1 MSSGKKEGQLLGR
14 ENYNSY
20 LRDEFPK
27 YLKKVYDDVLSFAE
41 GGGEVTK
48 IDVTEDDRLVSYY
61 VDNKQTCNFHYNIY
75 YKINGE
81 EKPPFEITVPKLLT
95 SVFVI
100 RGGIRVPV
108 NFMTNDY
115 DIRSFSPTFSFD
127 YDRKLDFETDIFKYR
142 VRDESFDLQECTV
155 DEVDKLPTKVRQLNE
170 YQSTKLAIKLGEP
183 TPKNGYVI
191 TSELCR
197 KIKQKFNGVWD
208 QNDDFIL
215 DKRITSPHLSLVQ
228 HIRDN
233 LSGLEGIRPLT
244 KRKMFRYGKLYGKD
258 MQRKIDKFYS
268 MQSDSL
274 LSVQNPASSN
284 MINFSTVSSKLV
296 IDKEKVF
303 FNDTF
308 SDLIDVVRTP
318 ESVGNV
324 NKNNELNVCTVVEE
338 DGSFSIRCYDTDF
351 KPIVVPYY
359 KYYDQKVILEDSV
372 DYILEKINIPFNYK
386 YRGKKYKGTKVD
398 KDCIIDA
405 KPDDKLSISVRG
417 IPMVNHTDSVRS
429 GMGASMSNQ
438 AIELLN
444 PEVPIV
450 QPGHQDGYDSPLN
463 LKSDVEGV
471 VTDIVDNNVI
481 INGKHVIESNPIQS
495 SNQLN
500 ITSIPSVKIGDKINK
515 GDVVFRPR
523 VMEDGMARLGAN
535 VYIGYMGYGNTFEDG
550 VIVSS
555 SVLDKFTHVSIVD
568 VTKYVT
574 EDENLKWI
582 KEVGSKVVSKDVLVS
597 VDKNINES
605 RFNNLSKFIS
615 PKRFNSSLLV
625 PPGQQDAYISDVQ
638 IIYGSQKPLAN
649 EKSYLE
655 GFKNRIQENR
665 NKLKRDFNNPY
676 SDMRIVAEVGK
687 DETDFKYRITVR
699 MLVINRL
706 KVGDKLTSRYGGK
719 GLVSQIIPEEN
730 MPTDANGRKLEMI
743 MNPYAI
749 SARKIPAL
757 LMETYLGNISE
768 NLGTYLK
775 GKDTET
781 KRKVFAEISN
791 PYAVK
796 WTDEEVEAYYEKN
809 AAKGRFPII
818 TGSFSKDLPNKINKF
833 YEMLGLPTEGIEVTD
848 GYTKRKIK
856 TPIITGSLYLMKLRA
871 LPEFSAKVTSDA
883 MSDKYPVLGA
893 KSRKGGQRIG
903 EMEIWSYFANNMDQY
918 LLERRDPSAENDRYN
933 FLSHLLLTGYDF
945 QDDEGNNMASRK
957 FSANLRFF
965 KKNLDT
971 GE

>member
-1 MSSGKKEGQLLGR
+1 MSSGKKDGQLLGR

-20 LRDEFPK
+20 LREKFPK
-27 YLKKVYDDVLSFAE
+27 YLKQIFDKVLSSAE
-41 GGGEVTK
+41 EGGEVTK
-48 IDVTEDDRLVSYY
+48 IDVTEDENLVSYY
-61 VDNKQTCNFHYNIY
+61 VDNKQTCCFHYEIH

-81 EKPPFEITVPKLLT
+81 EKPPFEVQVPKLLT
-95 SVFVI
+95 SVFII

-108 NFMTNDY
+108 NYMTNDN

-127 YDRKLDFETDIFKYR
+127 YDRKLDFETDVFRYKDR
-142 VRDESFDLQECTV
+142 EDDFEWKEVPLDEL
-155 DEVDKLPTKVRQLNE
+155 DKLPANLLALNE
-170 YQSTKLAIKLGEP
+170 KQSTKLAIKLGEP
-183 TPKNGYVI
+183 TPKKGYTI
-191 TSELCR
+191 TAPLCR
-197 KIKQKFNGVWD
+197 KIKEKFNGVWD
-208 QNDDFIL
+208 QGDDFIL
-215 DKRITSPHLSLVQ
+215 DKRITSPHLSLRE
-228 HIRDN
+228 HIRQN
-233 LSGLEGIRPLT
+233 LHGLEGIIPLT
-244 KRKMFRYGKLYGKD
+244 RRKMFRYGKLYGKD
-258 MQRKIDKFYS
+258 IQRKIDKFFS

-308 SDLIDVVRTP
+308 SDLIDVIRTP

-338 DGSFSIRCYDTDF
+338 DGNFSIRCYDYQF
-351 KPIVVPYY
+351 KPITIPYY
-359 KYYDQKVILEDSV
+359 KYYDSKVILEDSV
-372 DYILEKINIPFNYK
+372 DYITEEIKNPFNYK
-386 YRGKKYKGTKVD
+386 YRGKKYRGTFVD

-444 PEVPIV
+444 PELPIV

-463 LKSDVEGV
+463 LKSEVDGV
-471 VTDIVDNNVI
+471 VTDIVDNKVI
-481 INGKHVIESNPIQS
+481 INKKHVVESNPIQS

-500 ITSIPSVKIGDKINK
+500 ITSIPSVKVGDKIKK
-515 GDVVFRPR
+515 GDVLFRPR
-523 VMEDGMARLGAN
+523 VMEDGVARLGAN

-555 SVLDKFTHVSIVD
+555 AVLDKFTHISIVD

-582 KEVGSKVVSKDVLVS
+582 KEVGSKVKSKDVLVS
-597 VDKNINES
+597 VDKNISEE
-605 RFNNLSKFIS
+605 RFKNLTKFIS
-615 PKRFNSSLLV
+615 PKRFNSSLIV

-638 IIYGSQKPLAN
+638 ILYGSGMLTN

-655 GFKNRIQENR
+655 GYKSRIKGER
-665 NKLKRDFNNPY
+665 EKLKSEFNNPY
-676 SDMRIVAEVGK
+676 VDMRIVTEPDK
-687 DETDFKYRITVR
+687 DLTEFKYRIIVR

-768 NLGTYLK
+768 NLGKFLE
-775 GKDTET
+775 GKDTKK
-781 KRKVFAEISN
+781 KREVIAEISN

-796 WTDEEVEAYYEKN
+796 WSDEEVENYVEKYT
-809 AAKGRFPII
+809 KQGKFPII
-818 TGSFSKDLPNKINKF
+818 TGSFAKDLPNKINKF
-833 YEMLGLPTEGIEVTD
+833 YDMLGLPTEGIEVTD

-945 QDDEGNNMASRK
+945 EDDDGNNMASRK

-965 KKNLDT
+965 KKNLDS